1 MAYDPSMPRIS
12 AGLLMFRRREGVPEV
27 LLAHPGGPF
36 WAKKDMGAWTIPK
49 GEMAEGEDE
58 LTTARR
64 EFEEETGIRPEG
76 PFHPLG
82 SVQQRAGKI
91 VHAWAFEGDCRPAA
105 IRSNSFRV
113 PWPPGSG
120 QWRTF
125 PEIDRAEWFGLE
137 EARRRINPAQA
148 PLLSAL
154 EEALARIDSVFGSQ

>member
-1 MAYDPSMPRIS
+1 MYRWKNRQ
-12 AGLLMFRRREGVPEV
+12 LEV
-27 LLAHPGGPF
+27 FLAHPGGPF
-36 WAKKDMGAWTIPK
+36 FKSKDEGHWTIPK
-49 GEMAEGEDE
+49 GEMAKGEDE

-82 SVQQRAGKI
+82 SVEQRAGKV
-91 VHAWAFEGDCRPAA
+91 VHAWAFEGDVDPAA
-105 IRSNSFRV
+105 IRSNSFRA

-125 PEIDRAEWFGLE
+125 PEVDRAEWFALD
-137 EARRRINPAQA
+137 EARRRINPGQA

-154 EEALARIDSVFGSQ
+154 EALLAGPGAPPST

>member
-1 MAYDPSMPRIS
+1 MAYDPLMPRIS
-12 AGLLMFRRREGVPEV
+12 AGLLMFRRRGGGPEV

-36 WAKKDMGAWTIPK
+36 WAKKDLGAWTIPK
-49 GEMAEGEDE
+49 GEMAKGEDE

-82 SVQQRAGKI
+82 SVEQRAGKV
-91 VHAWAFEGDCRPAA
+91 VHAWAFEGDVDPAA
-105 IRSNSFRV
+105 IRSNSFRA

-125 PEIDRAEWFGLE
+125 PEVDRAEWFAFD
-137 EARRRINPAQA
+137 EARRRINPGQA

-154 EEALARIDSVFGSQ
+154 EALLAGPRAPPST